1 MIDFCVVVVLQ
12 YVLGVVHDVQK
23 CRIELLGFMQ
33 EQWVLTPITENTSPV
48 SGGLHLS
55 TATVSHLPTNE
66 YQQAKRGEKLAISR
80 TRRSLLLWSIQCSIE
95 T

>member
-1 MIDFCVVVVLQ
+1 MTSRNAVLSFCVLCRNNGVL
-12 YVLGVVHDVQK
+12 K
-23 CRIELLGFMQ
+23 
-33 EQWVLTPITENTSPV
+33 PITENTSPE